1 MRRPAVRAD
10 WTGRTD
16 PDEGPAARRWH
27 ELVRPCDRVEAPVAL
42 LGFACDAGVLRN
54 LGRPGASAGP
64 KALRSALAGLPAHAI
79 ETVDDL
85 GDVACAGDALE
96 EAQAEFG
103 EVAADAIHA
112 GTLPL
117 GLGGGHEIAFA
128 SWRGLEQAL
137 AQAGDAGAVGIVN
150 FDAHFDL
157 RAGGRGTSGTPFR
170 QILED
175 AASRDRKA
183 EYLCLG
189 VSRFANT
196 ASLFNRAA
204 ALGVRWV
211 LDEDVRP
218 DRFAVLAQEVS
229 DLAGRVEH
237 LYLTICLDAFPAA
250 LAPGV
255 SAPAALGIDP
265 ALVERLVDVAC
276 AGGKLRIADI
286 AELNPKFD
294 IDGRTARLAA
304 RLAARIAENAFQPV
318 S

>member
-10 WTGRTD
+10 WTGRVD
-16 PDEGPAARRWH
+16 PADGAAARRWH
-27 ELVRPCDRVEAPVAL
+27 EVVRPGDRVAAPVAL

-54 LGRPGASAGP
+54 QGRPGASAGP
-64 KALRSALAGLPAHAI
+64 KALRGALSGLPVHAI
-79 ETVDDL
+79 GTVDDL
-85 GDVACAGDALE
+85 GDVACGGDALE
-96 EAQAEFG
+96 EAQAEFAG
-103 EVAADAIHA
+103 VVAGAIRA
-112 GTLPL
+112 GSLPL
-117 GLGGGHEIAFA
+117 GLGGGHEIALA

-137 AQAGDAGAVGIVN
+137 AQADDAGSIGIVN

-157 RAGGRGTSGTPFR
+157 RAGERGTSGTPFR
-170 QILED
+170 QILEE
-175 AASRDRKA
+175 AAARGRQA
-183 EYLCLG
+183 EYLCIG

-196 ASLFNRAA
+196 AALFNRAA

-211 LDEDVRP
+211 LDEDTRP
-218 DRFAVLAQEVS
+218 DRFAALAKEVS
-229 DLAGRVEH
+229 DLATRVGH

-265 ALVERLVDVAC
+265 GLVERLVDVAC
-276 AGGKLRIADI
+276 ASGKLRIADI
-286 AELNPKFD
+286 AELNPRFD